1 MEMKPCRSESLLYLV
16 NKRSSSP
23 TFIVCPTTREPLI
36 FSNKPFFLSFFLFA
50 YIFLAL
56 AHTTLTDAT
65 VKDLS
70 TQSIVCAGCS
80 VLSFLW
86 VRRTPCQSLSNRSD
100 RFSNQSPPTALLE
113 GGKKRKGKREMMLL
127 IAAAFP
133 AELGRLAARK
143 RRAMLHVEALHRSHV
158 SSGSPHTRTHTQE
171 KNYCCTSSIR
181 TGVQIA
187 CSVHV
192 DPERLLPPFPL
203 RLPLVL
209 LMCRSYKHPARGP
222 ASKLNKAL

>member
-113 GGKKRKGKREMMLL
+113 GGKKKKRKERNDAINCSRVPCRARTISGEE
-127 IAAAFP
+127 
-133 AELGRLAARK
+133 AESDAAR
-143 RRAMLHVEALHRSHV
+143 
-158 SSGSPHTRTHTQE
+158 GSPSPLTCLFRQPTHSHTHAGKKLLLHFFHPHRRSD
-171 KNYCCTSSIR
+171 CLL
-181 TGVQIA
+181 
-187 CSVHV
+187 CS
-192 DPERLLPPFPL
+192 R
-203 RLPLVL
+203 
-209 LMCRSYKHPARGP
+209 
-222 ASKLNKAL
+222 